1 MNKVMPEKRDEYFPR
16 EGDYPGSC
24 TVCGRLTSF
33 AVRKANQHLRETF
46 ICKHCGSMARHRH
59 LALILCETFG
69 VSLPEEITGLKV
81 YNAESSGPIHEIL
94 KEHPGYTYSEFS
106 QEKPSGSMASNG
118 ASYEDLQALSFAD
131 NSFDLVI
138 TQDVFEHIR
147 RPIKAWLE
155 VLRVLKPNGCHI
167 FTIPCSKRCPT
178 IPRVEV
184 GGDEDIHIL
193 PKVYHGE
200 PSADRLLYNNFG
212 NDLASVLE
220 KLGFATQVFWHDDLD
235 RERFRIY
242 AGAVFVTRK
251 R

>member
-1 MNKVMPEKRDEYFPR
+1 MREKRDSSFPR

-24 TVCGRLTSF
+24 TVCGRQTSF
-33 AVRKANQHLRETF
+33 SVFKENRHLRETF

-59 LALILCETFG
+59 LALVLSETFG
-69 VSLPEEITGLKV
+69 VSLPGEITGLKV
-81 YNAESSGPIHEIL
+81 YNAESSGPIHNVL
-94 KEHPGYTYSEFS
+94 KQHPGYTYSEFS
-106 QEKPSGSMASNG
+106 QTNKGVR
-118 ASYEDLQALSFAD
+118 YEDLQQLSFAD

-147 RPIKAWLE
+147 KPMIAWQE
-155 VLRVLKPNGCHI
+155 IHRVLKPAGYHI
-167 FTIPCSKRCPT
+167 FTIPCSKRIPT

-184 GGDEDIHIL
+184 SGVEDIFIK

-200 PSADRLLYNNFG
+200 PTRDRLLYNNFG
-212 NDLASVLE
+212 NDLAGVLE
-220 KLGFATQVFWHDDLD
+220 KQGFATQVFWHDDLD

-242 AGAVFVTRK
+242 AGAVFVSRK